1 MMQSSAVQILRQR
14 KTGLCVFCDQV
25 GFMSEEDLI
34 PMWAGRVMRDLASG
48 RLDVVYS
55 SRQFDADGGTVR
67 HRHRRRQTYSAVK
80 LEGVCEDCNNRWMSD
95 IERAAKPLV
104 ERMIRDGRVGLSVYE
119 IGVISRWLTLKTLV
133 ADLLPHDAPTFASE
147 DYHAFHANRTPPEG
161 FAAALG
167 RIDLKGKQDNYYLL
181 QPLTTAIEHEGLPVN
196 TPHALCFSFSLGP
209 LWAQTYLANEKT
221 RTFPLGR
228 LREASPYWIK
238 LMPDPTAVTW
248 PPALSFTVDKLPRT
262 LAEFPEAAE
271 WIDTHVNHVKR
282 KKAE

>member
-1 MMQSSAVQILRQR
+1 
-14 KTGLCVFCDQV
+14 
-25 GFMSEEDLI
+25 MSEEDLI

-55 SRQFDADGGTVR
+55 SRQFGSDGGTVR
-67 HRHRRRQTYSAVK
+67 HEHRRRQTYSAVK
-80 LEGVCEDCNNRWMSD
+80 LEGVCEDCNNEWMSD
-95 IERAAKPLV
+95 IEKAVKPLV

-119 IGVISRWLTLKTLV
+119 IGVISRWLILKTLV
-133 ADLLPHDAPTFASE
+133 ADLLPHAAPTFASE
-147 DYHAFHANRTPPEG
+147 DYHALHAHRTPPEG

-181 QPLTTAIEHEGLPVN
+181 QPLTTAIEHEGLPIN

-221 RTFPLGR
+221 RTYPLGR
-228 LREASPYWIK
+228 LREASPYWIR
-238 LMPDPTAVTW
+238 LMPDPTAVIW
-248 PPALSFTVDKLPRT
+248 PAALRFTVDKLPTT

-271 WIDTHVNHVKR
+271 WIDTHVKR
-282 KKAE
+282 KKTA